1 MPADLH
7 HLWVLPVVHVKRYR
21 PKSDEEAFALLN
33 PSHRLLAAQDPARF
47 RFIDILIDAEN
58 EMHME
63 TFVML
68 RRHLGHAND
77 EVLNQSFARY
87 LNDKRPRRRARL
99 ESEGAGFAGLV
110 VDKLL
115 EVPIDGG
122 DQQAQGLPALIE

>member
-1 MPADLH
+1 
-7 HLWVLPVVHVKRYR
+7 
-21 PKSDEEAFALLN
+21 
-33 PSHRLLAAQDPARF
+33 
-47 RFIDILIDAEN
+47 
-58 EMHME
+58 MHME

-115 EVPIDGG
+115 ALGLLEVPVLPPTAG
-122 DQQAQGLPALIE
+122 DAHR